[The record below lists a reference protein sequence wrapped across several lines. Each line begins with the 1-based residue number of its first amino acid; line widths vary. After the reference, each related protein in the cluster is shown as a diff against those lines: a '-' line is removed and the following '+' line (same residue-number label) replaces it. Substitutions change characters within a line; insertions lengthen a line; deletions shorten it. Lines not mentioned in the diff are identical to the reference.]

1 MTDLLNIGASGL
13 RAYSRALATV
23 GDNIANAQTAGYAR
37 RTVQLREAPAAGD
50 IVLSRNSIRPGGVEI
65 AGLSRSVDIW
75 LVDDARTSSGE
86 AGQAAAR
93 LRWVDAAE
101 RSLADDGN
109 GIGSRLTAIFNAAD
123 ELASDPGNQTLRQQF
138 LLSVDE
144 AAASFRQA
152 AAGLS
157 GQAGAVAD
165 AARGEAQQL
174 NTDLATLER
183 VNGGLRRARPGS
195 SNEATLLDERDRLI
209 DSVSARMPVTASFD
223 ARGAVTLRVAGSG
236 DPLVENGAV
245 ASLSVNVAADG
256 RLSFA
261 LAPSGPASFVPIS
274 GSLAG
279 LSDGADHIAGLRAD
293 LDTLANQVAADL
305 NNAHQAGND
314 ANGNPGQALLLSGG
328 GAASLVA
335 AALSAD
341 DVAAAGA
348 GSANGNMLNF
358 AAFRGAN
365 GVEQASAAIANAQ
378 AQSAASARAQDAAA
392 SSRHDG
398 AAAAREAISEIDL
411 DREAADLLRFQQ
423 AYEAAAR
430 TIQVARETMQSVL
443 NIF

>member
-65 AGLSRSVDIW
+65 AGLSRSVDSW
-75 LVDDARTSSGE
+75 LVDDARTSSGD
-86 AGQAAAR
+86 AAQASAR

-101 RSLADDGN
+101 RVVTDNGD

-138 LLSVDE
+138 LLAVDE
-144 AAASFRQA
+144 TAAAFRQTA
-152 AAGLS
+152 SGLS
-157 GQAGAVAD
+157 AQASSLAD
-165 AARGEAQQL
+165 AANGEATQL
-174 NTDLATLER
+174 NTDLAALER
-183 VNGGLRRARPGS
+183 VNAGLRRARAGS

-209 DSVSARMPVTASFD
+209 DSVSARLPVTASFD
-223 ARGAVTLRVAGSG
+223 DRGAVTLRMAGSG
-236 DPLVENGAV
+236 DPLVANGAV
-245 ASLSVNVAADG
+245 ASISVSVAADG
-256 RLSFA
+256 RISYA
-261 LAPSGPASFVPIS
+261 LAPSGPASFVPAS

-279 LSDGADHIAGLRAD
+279 LVDGANHIAGLRAD
-293 LDTLANQVAADL
+293 IDTLADRVAADL
-305 NNAHQAGND
+305 NAAHQSGLD
-314 ANGNPGQALLLSGG
+314 ANGNPG
-328 GAASLVA
+328 
-335 AALSAD
+335 AALFLPGSGASALTAATLIAA
-341 DVAAAGA
+341 DVAAADA
-348 GSANGNMLNF
+348 ASSNGNMLNF
-358 AAFRGAN
+358 GGLRGPS
-365 GVEQASAAIANAQ
+365 GIEQAWAGIANSQ
-378 AQSAASARAQDAAA
+378 AQSAAAARAQDAAA
-392 SSRHDG
+392 SSRYDG

-430 TIQVARETMQSVL
+430 TIQVARETMQSIL